1 MCCVRCVAVC
11 CHTGR
16 GKSPPRARSRPPRVR
31 QPRLGMISVDDAP
44 TLKAEH
50 FGPYAL
56 SDTLL
61 RPAGTTAA
69 ACAPPPSGMPGVQAI
84 LRAETIAN
92 SSTLPLA
99 TTPISAGTL
108 SGGEVLCPTL
118 RRLGHQCNRLCA
130 VKSEACAYFLA
141 GKGVLHRLAVTPQG
155 GRVDAAP
162 TCLPCWPAS
171 SGALA
176 TLVEI
181 RNAPDV
187 DDPPCL
193 LASDGKNQLYVC
205 DDGGDP
211 IGGAPCPLPLPPG
224 STAAEGWS
232 DWLLLDASW
241 SASEASAA
249 GRVYCALLGYRTTA
263 AAVAA
268 AAAGVAAKCW
278 CVLSVGI
285 VLPSGPSSALA
296 SHAASLLTTE
306 EPRYLRCG
314 SAAGT
319 MHCLLLV
326 PSVCLDQ
333 VHEADGIQGI
343 GKQRNDD
350 EAGRKQSIDTY
361 SAVDLRPV
369 RLAPHTFSIS
379 LKLVQLFGLM
389 LFCGLMLLCG
399 RTRIEPT
406 ARSWWSRPSRRWR
419 AGVRWCRPA

>member
-31 QPRLGMISVDDAP
+31 QPRLGMISVDDKP
-44 TLKAEH
+44 TLKAEQ

-211 IGGAPCPLPLPPG
+211 IGGAPCPLPLPASGEHG
-224 STAAEGWS
+224 SRGLER
-232 DWLLLDASW
+232 LAST
-241 SASEASAA
+241 
-249 GRVYCALLGYRTTA
+249 GRELVCERGQRRGSRVLC
-263 AAVAA
+263 
-268 AAAGVAAKCW
+268 AAGVPNHGGGGGGRSGRRSCQVLVRAVSGHCPAVGTVLCAGIARRIAAYYR
-278 CVLSVGI
+278 GAA
-285 VLPSGPSSALA
+285 LPALWQ
-296 SHAASLLTTE
+296 
-306 EPRYLRCG
+306 RCG
-314 SAAGT
+314 YHA
-319 MHCLLLV
+319 LLATR
-326 PSVCLDQ
+326 PVCL
-333 VHEADGIQGI
+333 
-343 GKQRNDD
+343 
-350 EAGRKQSIDTY
+350 
-361 SAVDLRPV
+361 P
-369 RLAPHTFSIS
+369 
-379 LKLVQLFGLM
+379 
-389 LFCGLMLLCG
+389 
-399 RTRIEPT
+399 
-406 ARSWWSRPSRRWR
+406 
-419 AGVRWCRPA
+419 